1 MPYIEGVSLCNVFT
15 TVGTYREGYDSL
27 IEEVDKICLQLPDFI
42 FVSQVGFSKYKVNN
56 HKALEFT
63 DDIDCHFKWADIIV
77 CSGGA
82 GTIFPL
88 LKINK
93 KIVSIFDRGRIGV
106 ISEKHG
112 YELTD
117 YFAEQKMLINC
128 RNISN
133 LKDALLEASLMD
145 DYNYKETECTISSE
159 IISYIEG
166 SS

>member
-1 MPYIEGVSLCNVFT
+1 MPNIEGGLLCNVFT

-27 IEEVDKICLQLPDFI
+27 IEEIDQICLQLPDFR
-42 FVSQVGFSKYKVNN
+42 FVSQVGYGKYKVIN
-56 HKALEFT
+56 HQALEFT
-63 DDIDCHFKWADIIV
+63 DDIECHFQWADIVV

-88 LKINK
+88 LKNNK
-93 KIVSIFDRGRIGV
+93 KIVSIVDRGRIGV
-106 ISEKHG
+106 ISEKRG
-112 YELTD
+112 YEFTN
-117 YFAEQKMLINC
+117 YFAQQKMLIAC